1 MSIPTFLFFVSQVN
15 NLLKMDFTFGLCAL
29 AAVAINSASAEC
41 YWIGYT
47 GDEKEILRH
56 SNSPDYNS
64 LEKCK
69 GRIK

>member
-1 MSIPTFLFFVSQVN
+1 
-15 NLLKMDFTFGLCAL
+15 MDFTFGLCAL